1 VRREESVEQR
11 ALVAWADS
19 TWMPGRPG
27 ERIGEYL
34 YAIPNGGARRPVEA
48 AILKG
53 EGVRAGMLDLCLAF
67 PAHGHHG
74 LYIEMKR
81 RKGGVT
87 SPKQREWAS
96 RLTCVGYRAEVCAGY
111 EAARAV
117 ILNYLGVV

>member
-1 VRREESVEQR
+1 VRHEESVEQR

-19 TWMPGRPG
+19 TWIPGCPG
-27 ERIGEYL
+27 ERIGSFL

-67 PAHGHHG
+67 PAFGHHG

-87 SPKQREWAS
+87 SAKQKEWVS
-96 RLTCVGYRAEVCAGY
+96 RLTRVGYRAEVCAGY
-111 EAARAV
+111 EAARSV

>member
-1 VRREESVEQR
+1 MRHEESVEQR

-19 TWMPGRPG
+19 TWIPGCPG
-27 ERIGEYL
+27 ERIGSFL

-67 PAHGHHG
+67 PAFAHHG

-87 SPKQREWAS
+87 SAKQKEWVS
-96 RLTCVGYRAEVCAGY
+96 RLTRVGYRAEVCAGY
-111 EAARAV
+111 EAARSV

>member
-1 VRREESVEQR
+1 MRHEESAEQR

-27 ERIGEYL
+27 ERIGKYL
-34 YAIPNGGARRPVEA
+34 YAIPNGGARRRVEA
-48 AILKG
+48 AIMKG

-67 PAHGHHG
+67 PANGYHG

-81 RKGGVT
+81 LKGGVT
-87 SPKQREWAS
+87 SEAQRDWIA
-96 RLTCVGYRAEVCAGY
+96 RLSGVGYRADVCAGY